1 MTDKNQRYNGWKNY
15 ETWNV
20 ALWIGNDQGL
30 YESAKELG
38 TYACLIDMLRDSG
51 IIETPDSVSYRDSGL
66 DISALNEMISEL

>member
-1 MTDKNQRYNGWKNY
+1 MTDKKQRYNGWKNY

-20 ALWIGNDQGL
+20 ALWIGNNEGL
-30 YESAKELG
+30 YENAKELG
-38 TYACLIDMLRDSG
+38 TYERLRDILQVRG